1 MVKCRDVMEVMERMA
16 PKRLAEAWDN
26 PGLLVGSPEDE
37 VRRIF
42 VCLDVREQMVERAQ
56 REGFQMIVAH
66 HPVIFRG
73 LKKLRT
79 DLPDGRLLGAL
90 LRANIAVFAAHTNL
104 DCAEGGVNDV
114 LAARIGLVPETVAPL
129 GAETLS
135 ESLGR
140 VGKLSR
146 SMDAREF
153 ALQVKK
159 RLGAATVRFVSG
171 GNHPVEKIGLCSGS
185 GAEFIERAAFLGC
198 DAFVTGD
205 VRYHDAQRAAALGI
219 HVIDAGHFATEQP
232 VVEIVAMR
240 LTEEFSG
247 EVEIVADDTA
257 RDFFETVSEA

>member
-1 MVKCRDVMEVMERMA
+1 MVKCRDVMEVMERIA
-16 PKRLAEAWDN
+16 PKRLAEEWDN
-26 PGLLVGSPEDE
+26 PGLLVGSPSDE
-37 VRRIF
+37 VRRIL
-42 VCLDVREQMVERAQ
+42 VCLDVREEMVARAQ
-56 REGFQMIVAH
+56 AEGFQMIVAH
-66 HPVIFRG
+66 HPGIFRG
-73 LKKLRT
+73 MKKLRT

-114 LAARIGLVPETVAPL
+114 LAARIGLTPETIAPF

-140 VGKLSR
+140 VGKLPAP
-146 SMDAREF
+146 MGAWKF
-153 ALQVKK
+153 AAQVKTG
-159 RLGAATVRFVSG
+159 LGAATVRFVSG
-171 GNHPVEKIGLCSGS
+171 GNHPVKKVGLCSGS

-232 VVEIVAMR
+232 VVEILAAR
-240 LTEEFSG
+240 LDEELG
-247 EVEIVADDTA
+247 DQLEIVADTTA
-257 RDFFETVSEA
+257 RDFFETI